1 VQHQQPASDATSPN
15 TDCYC
20 VVYSIAD
27 RATFNS
33 AVLTLSLLYRR
44 LGSDVMTCWTACILV
59 GNKSDL
65 VRHREVEE
73 DGKNVAEQL
82 RIRN

>member
-1 VQHQQPASDATSPN
+1 MPTQA

-44 LGSDVMTCWTACILV
+44 LGTDLMTCWTACILV

-65 VRHREVEE
+65 VRHREVDE
-73 DGKNVAEQL
+73 DGEDAC
-82 RIRN
+82 